1 MTADKPAAI
10 LRQPLLT
17 VCLAALLLLTCAL
30 PALPASQ
37 LERAVL
43 QEMNAAR
50 TGPKAFAAHLQRHRA
65 LFEGKRYRPPGATYF
80 IITKEGPA
88 AVDEAIAFLKRQRP
102 LPPFAWSEGLAR
114 SAAELVRAQGQS
126 GKTGH
131 GRGKLGMEGRVGR
144 NLEWT
149 GSIGENISYGPN
161 DGRDVVLQLIV
172 DDGVP
177 GRGHRA
183 NIFSPDFR
191 LAGVACGPHPKLRTI
206 CVIDFAGGATE

>member
-1 MTADKPAAI
+1 LNK
-10 LRQPLLT
+10 QPFLT
-17 VCLAALLLLTCAL
+17 ICLAALLLLACAL
-30 PALPASQ
+30 PALPASE
-37 LERAVL
+37 LELAVL

-50 TGPKAFAAHLQRHRA
+50 TAPKAFAAHLQRHRA

-80 IITKEGPA
+80 VLTQEGPA

-102 LPPFAWSEGLAR
+102 LPPLTWAVGLAR
-114 SAAELVRAQGQS
+114 SAAELVRAQAQS
-126 GKTGH
+126 GETGH
-131 GRGKLGMEGRVGR
+131 GRGKLGMEGRVSR
-144 NLEWT
+144 QVEWT

-172 DDGVP
+172 DDGVR

-183 NIFSPDFR
+183 NIFSPGFR
-191 LAGVACGPHPKLRTI
+191 LAGVACGRHPTLRTV